1 MFSEKQNDPREL
13 MEDLKN
19 QMEALQRRMELEK
32 IAKSQKNHTTRQKV
46 PKNQSCDHIF
56 ENDNEYDENKNNSY
70 SDDSDSLSS
79 GLAELLGNLSN
90 LTFK

>member
-1 MFSEKQNDPREL
+1 

-56 ENDNEYDENKNNSY
+56 EN
-70 SDDSDSLSS
+70 LP
-79 GLAELLGNLSN
+79 G
-90 LTFK
+90 FKSPG

>member
-1 MFSEKQNDPREL
+1 MFSEKQSDPREL

-32 IAKSQKNHTTRQKV
+32 NSKSQKNYKTRQKV
-46 PKNQSCDHIF
+46 PKNQSYDHIF
-56 ENDNEYDENKNNSY
+56 GNDNEYDENKNNSY

-79 GLAELLGNLSN
+79 GLAELLGI
-90 LTFK
+90 